1 MLYLKLSGMAGPDF
15 FKLYETEINLI
26 DLPFHTSP
34 LNKTIKAM

>member
-1 MLYLKLSGMAGPDF
+1 MAGPDF

-26 DLPFHTSP
+26 DLPFQFPTSP